1 MQSAQLVSKLIE
13 RRCIILG
20 LHEPQTAVMQLVAEV
35 APKKV
40 TSTDRI
46 EAALNALLTDQR
58 GMQTGA
64 I

>member
-1 MQSAQLVSKLIE
+1 
-13 RRCIILG
+13 
-20 LHEPQTAVMQLVAEV
+20 V